1 MPEAERAIPELVRV
15 TRDGGRIG
23 ILCGDQE
30 SFVVNHPDR
39 ALTRRIMH
47 TFVEVRFAHPWIG
60 RQVPALLE
68 QAGLEAVQ
76 VRGFPTLD
84 RDPTR
89 FPAHAARLRADVA
102 LQAGAI
108 DEAERARWL
117 EALDAHPA
125 SFLAG
130 ATYLFSWGVRRLA
143 RGHHVAQ

>member
-1 MPEAERAIPELVRV
+1 M
-15 TRDGGRIG
+15 TGDGGRIG
-23 ILCGDQE
+23 IRARQE

-47 TFVEVRFAHPWIG
+47 AFVELRFAHPWIG

-68 QAGLEAVQ
+68 QAGLEQVQ

-84 RDPTR
+84 RDPAR
-89 FPAHAARLRADVA
+89 FPAQAARLRADVA

-108 DEAERARWL
+108 DATERANWL

-125 SFLAG
+125 SFLAWRHLP
-130 ATYLFSWGVRRLA
+130 AS
-143 RGHHVAQ
+143 